1 MMMTQSPQIA
11 VLIPCYN
18 ESLTVAK
25 VIHDFR
31 AQLPQATLYVFDN
44 ASSDDTAKI
53 ARELG
58 VEVYYVKHAGK
69 GNVIRQMHRFIQ
81 ADIYVMVDGDDTY
94 PAEFVHTLLA
104 PVIHK
109 KADMVVGSRL
119 LDDTTS
125 EFKMLNKW
133 GNRFF
138 LWILNTIFGVRL
150 TDILSGY
157 RAMTRELVENIPL
170 LSTGFEIETELTIR
184 TLQEGYIIQEVPVT
198 LRKRPEGSYS
208 KIRVVRDG
216 WRILM
221 TIMTLFR
228 DYRPLRFFVG
238 IASIITV
245 IALAMGLS
253 VFIEFLETGLVRR
266 FPTAILSASMILLS
280 TLLVITGLILDTIN
294 RRFREMNFQLRRFT
308 QNHEEHAR
316 ELRHPLDE

>member
-1 MMMTQSPQIA
+1 MSQPKIA

-18 ESLTVAK
+18 EALTIAK
-25 VIHDFR
+25 VITDFR
-31 AQLPQATLYVFDN
+31 AQLPEATLYVFDN
-44 ASSDDTAKI
+44 ASKDDTAKI
-53 ARELG
+53 AREMG
-58 VEVYYVKHAGK
+58 VDVYYVKHQGK
-69 GNVIRQMHRFIQ
+69 GHVVRQMHRFIQ
-81 ADIYVMVDGDDTY
+81 ADIYIMVDGDDTY
-94 PAEFVHTLLA
+94 PAEYVHTLLE
-104 PVIHK
+104 PVLHK

-119 LDDTTS
+119 LDNTTS
-125 EFKMLNKW
+125 EFKLLNKW

-170 LSTGFEIETELTIR
+170 LSIGFEIETELTIR
-184 TLQEGYIIQEVPVT
+184 TLQEGYIIQEVPVN

-228 DYRPLRFFVG
+228 DYRPLRFFIG
-238 IASIITV
+238 IASLITF

-280 TLLVITGLILDTIN
+280 ALLVITGLILDTIN
-294 RRFREMNFQLRRFT
+294 RRFRELNFQLRRFT
-308 QNHEEHAR
+308 QNHDEHAR
-316 ELRHPLDE
+316 ELQHPLDQ